1 MSRVTGQALPL
12 FSSLEAS
19 FPGRG
24 LVKGYLDCLLIDIP
38 DCSGLHIAK
47 QLCGADNKDQAS
59 AGGERLI
66 YVSFVSP
73 FSRELPA
80 DIRRSPQTAASG
92 FINFL
97 QRGPCST

>member
-1 MSRVTGQALPL
+1 M
-12 FSSLEAS
+12 
-19 FPGRG
+19 
-24 LVKGYLDCLLIDIP
+24 KGYLDRLLIDIP

-80 DIRRSPQTAASG
+80 NIRRSPQTAASAGGVAG